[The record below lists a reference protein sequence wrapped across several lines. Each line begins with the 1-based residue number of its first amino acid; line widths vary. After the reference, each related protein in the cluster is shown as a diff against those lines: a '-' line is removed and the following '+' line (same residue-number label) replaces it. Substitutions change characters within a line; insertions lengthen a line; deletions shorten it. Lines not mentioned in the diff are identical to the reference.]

1 MPELFVITGSN
12 GAGKSTI
19 GPIYFPPHLQNV
31 FDGDKLYLQ
40 KRSELWRSGIR
51 VQRELNSQAS
61 DFVDSTF
68 ESLVNNAISNS
79 IDFAYEGHFSQDNS
93 WEPLQRFKDA
103 GYYLHMVFFGLD
115 NVDISSYRVLIRA
128 KEGGHNVDPLTLR
141 DNYFG
146 NLHQVD
152 RRFLIFDSLKIIDTS
167 EMEHR
172 DLIFILNGNIREF
185 LPLSKQPCWLLENM
199 PNISNL
205 LGKSISER

>member
-19 GPIYFPPHLQNV
+19 GPIYFPMHLQNV

-40 KRSELWRSGIR
+40 KRSELWKSGIR

-61 DFVDSTF
+61 NFVDLTF
-68 ESLVNNAISNS
+68 QSLVNNAISNNT
-79 IDFAYEGHFSQDNS
+79 DFAYEGHFSHDNS
-93 WEPLQRFKDA
+93 WEPLHRFKEA
-103 GYYLHMVFFGLD
+103 GYYVHMLFFGLD
-115 NVDISSYRVLIRA
+115 NVDISSDRVLIRA
-128 KEGGHNVDPLTLR
+128 KEGGHNVDPLALR

-152 RRFLIFDSLKIIDTS
+152 KRFLTFDTLKIIDTS
-167 EMEHR
+167 EIEHR
-172 DLIFILNGNIREF
+172 DLVFVLNGKLQECVHA
-185 LPLSKQPCWLLENM
+185 SEQPRWLLENM

-205 LGKSISER
+205 ISLHH